1 MRRINQLG
9 KLNRE
14 VLKDNVKIRI
24 AILTVLAA
32 CTVGVLVWSI
42 IKTDV
47 IGYILDVLLLAM
59 FVFYLTCNIIIM
71 PIEHRKYK
79 YRNLS
84 ESDIEEINAYIN
96 LLEGEKSNVAKRSD
110 LIMLIDKHDEYVKRE
125 EERKTKRESGES
137 TEFTLEELERFA
149 RENPSSEESDATSS
163 DAAQTDGTVDSTQGA
178 EDTVGNSVMQNTQSH
193 GVIDGDNNLNK

>member
-24 AILTVLAA
+24 TILTVLAA

-178 EDTVGNSVMQNTQSH
+178 EDTVGNIVMQNTQSH
-193 GVIDGDNNLNK
+193 GVIDGDNNMKK

>member
-178 EDTVGNSVMQNTQSH
+178 EDTVGNIVMQNTQSH
-193 GVIDGDNNLNK
+193 GVIDGDNNMKK